1 MAGIEWVEKVK
12 PVCLKSSEER
22 TVYAFNLE
30 TAFEQSR
37 AEMRLE
43 ICRVFQIPLNLISFD
58 NYESA
63 YAQWAREVDAF
74 TTAIL
79 FATEGGWRG
88 DRRPQAW

>member
-1 MAGIEWVEKVK
+1 
-12 PVCLKSSEER
+12 
-22 TVYAFNLE
+22 
-30 TAFEQSR
+30 
-37 AEMRLE
+37 MRLE

-63 YAQWAREVDAF
+63 HAQWAREVDAF

-88 DRRPQAW
+88 DRRPQSW

>member
-1 MAGIEWVEKVK
+1 
-12 PVCLKSSEER
+12 
-22 TVYAFNLE
+22 
-30 TAFEQSR
+30 
-37 AEMRLE
+37 MRLE

-63 YAQWAREVDAF
+63 RAQWAREVDAF

-88 DRRPQAW
+88 DRRPQSW